1 MKMESNTYKTVITS
15 LHFARTY
22 ELVLEGRLSV
32 DENKYLFSELQTY
45 WPEGPFKNFDLNFG
59 VVHDASEVSAVKHLG
74 SMKIKRRAPH
84 ALDVCY
90 QPSDDEFLEGFP
102 GHSYWM
108 SLTVYSN
115 IAHAAPRYLKCFWM
129 SDFEPLE
136 MKEVMR
142 EVEEKHDL
150 ASLGE
155 DINV

>member
-59 VVHDASEVSAVKHLG
+59 VVHDASEVSAIKHLG

-84 ALDVCY
+84 ALDV
-90 QPSDDEFLEGFP
+90 L
-102 GHSYWM
+102 
-108 SLTVYSN
+108 
-115 IAHAAPRYLKCFWM
+115 
-129 SDFEPLE
+129 
-136 MKEVMR
+136 
-142 EVEEKHDL
+142 
-150 ASLGE
+150 
-155 DINV
+155 